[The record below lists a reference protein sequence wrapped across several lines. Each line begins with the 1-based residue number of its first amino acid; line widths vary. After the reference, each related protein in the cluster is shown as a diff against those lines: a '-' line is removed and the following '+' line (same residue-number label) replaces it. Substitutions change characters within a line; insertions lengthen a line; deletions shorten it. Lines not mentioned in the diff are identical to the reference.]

1 MNSKLLVI
9 RKTYEDPLDQVV
21 VSILSETPYEWYEEG
36 MSCKNRRI
44 LIIAPLNELGYDV
57 NLLNWLTTHHDKTF
71 FEGSIGGMIVCST
84 SDYYTKSMAQDLILH
99 MNRMGLGFVGH
110 SVLEIVK
117 NYKNFETWQKTMN
130 CSLEEIAI
138 THGKQLVERLQTH
151 QFKALNSILAL
162 HSSSYKTSNTLG
174 LWHLVKSHLKS
185 CEVNEIH
192 IENGTVVDCKGCPF
206 QTCMHFGKHHSCFYG
221 GVMVEEVLPA
231 IEAADI
237 IVWVCPNYN
246 DSVSANMLAVINR
259 LTVLYR
265 QISFHDKVCFAVVV
279 SGNSGSD
286 SVTKQLIGALN
297 INKGFQL
304 PPYFSIMATAN
315 DPLKVLEIQGI
326 DDEAGF
332 MAQNIT
338 NFCQNVK

>member
-1 MNSKLLVI
+1 MNSKVLVI
-9 RKTYEDPLDQVV
+9 GKIFGDPLDHVV
-21 VSILSETPYEWYEEG
+21 LNILGESSYEFYEEG
-36 MSCKNRRI
+36 VSCKDRKI
-44 LIIAPLNELGYDV
+44 LVIAELNDLGYDID
-57 NLLNWLTTHHDKTF
+57 LLNWLTKHHNKSF
-71 FEGSIGGMIVCST
+71 FEGSIGGVIVCST

-138 THGKQLVERLQTH
+138 GHGRQLVERIINH
-151 QFKALNSILAL
+151 QFKPLNSILAL

-174 LWHLVKSHLKS
+174 LWHLVKSHLES

-206 QTCMHFGKHHSCFYG
+206 QTCMHFGKHNSCFYG

-265 QISFHDKVCFAVVV
+265 QISFHDKVCFTVVV

-315 DPLKVLEIQGI
+315 DPLKVLELPHIE
-326 DDEAGF
+326 DKATF
-332 MAQNIT
+332 MAKNIYK
-338 NFCQNVK
+338 FCQNVK